1 MNMFECKS
9 WMSCIYLASPMTRN
23 LLMAS
28 TVMEKQ
34 RATRKTALM
43 RAPTTWQQREMVSC
57 TLLHLG
63 PGPPECVPFP
73 LLGAHGDTGGEEG
86 DGDGDSDGDW

>member
-1 MNMFECKS
+1 MHF
-9 WMSCIYLASPMTRN
+9 SCLTHDEESLDGLHRDGEAESHQEDRVDEGANDLTQM
-23 LLMAS
+23 
-28 TVMEKQ
+28 
-34 RATRKTALM
+34 
-43 RAPTTWQQREMVSC
+43 EMVSC

-86 DGDGDSDGDW
+86 DGDGDGD